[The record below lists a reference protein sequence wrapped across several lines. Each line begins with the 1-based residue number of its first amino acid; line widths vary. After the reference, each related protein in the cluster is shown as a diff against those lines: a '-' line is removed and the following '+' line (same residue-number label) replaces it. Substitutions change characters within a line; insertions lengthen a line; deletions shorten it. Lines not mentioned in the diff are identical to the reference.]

1 MMSAFGESGE
11 SIHSP
16 VARRILLDQPSKKHT
31 PRPKRYH
38 SRCKANQHSPQS
50 TKVAQT
56 APAATRTNPAADA
69 AGTFISSCPAVVAA
83 MAAAVTVTTPSTVHQ
98 GRQVS
103 PSPDPGR
110 QALTDQDQGRQVSPS
125 PDPGR
130 QALTDRESPDSV
142 ALFPVAKSEVSTST
156 AVITISTTAQDQE
169 QRVENTTPASQAAFR
184 YRRSP
189 THCGSIPRRSSLK
202 KPQSHSHD
210 DDCDDVS
217 HSNRQHQ
224 SGSESGS
231 WSGSRSTTQK
241 ARGVQFP
248 SAAHEEAYV
257 IGQAAADY
265 DRSPHQRHGRKK
277 HHSGGAESESH
288 FAKSS
293 HVATQPYFWI
303 FVIVG
308 CYIVRCCTL

>member
-1 MMSAFGESGE
+1 M
-11 SIHSP
+11 
-16 VARRILLDQPSKKHT
+16 
-31 PRPKRYH
+31 
-38 SRCKANQHSPQS
+38 
-50 TKVAQT
+50 
-56 APAATRTNPAADA
+56 
-69 AGTFISSCPAVVAA
+69 
-83 MAAAVTVTTPSTVHQ
+83 
-98 GRQVS
+98 
-103 PSPDPGR
+103 
-110 QALTDQDQGRQVSPS
+110 
-125 PDPGR
+125 
-130 QALTDRESPDSV
+130 
-142 ALFPVAKSEVSTST
+142 
-156 AVITISTTAQDQE
+156 
-169 QRVENTTPASQAAFR
+169 ENTTPASQAAFR

-308 CYIVRCCTL
+308 CYIVRCCALQHARAVEFARERECRAAAFALHFALRTSQIRYPFTTRARTCVLRPDTSG